1 MSVGSGSR
9 PSTHESQIGVAV
21 ESEEIH
27 QELAV
32 VSQVESTDAE
42 ARTKHAHAHTE
53 QTQTQDEEESAGIDL
68 IREFDANLHVI
79 SDPRCRI
86 AIDRFHPNI
95 RDEVKRAYLLKGP
108 TQPRGHAFPKKIVD
122 VSGQHGLMIM
132 IGWNILFQRVQPIV
146 SIAFYL
152 GEKQSMKSL
161 VMMFLVRLAMII
173 GRMQQIEDFQSIVG
187 LLMAATTK
195 LENVLLTLVTKGQVS
210 HVSLSPILYIVRR
223 DMRSD

>member
-1 MSVGSGSR
+1 M
-9 PSTHESQIGVAV
+9 
-21 ESEEIH
+21 EI
-27 QELAV
+27 V
-32 VSQVESTDAE
+32 VSQVESTNVE
-42 ARTKHAHAHTE
+42 VRTEHAQAHTE
-53 QTQTQDEEESAGIDL
+53 QAETQDEEESASIDL
-68 IREFDANLHVI
+68 IREFDADLHIIV
-79 SDPRCRI
+79 DPGCRI

-95 RDEVKRAYLLKGP
+95 RDLVKRAYLLKGP